1 MGSRGENW
9 LVRGRERE
17 AVLSNMGGAGACERS
32 AHILKDG
39 RKSDSLGARSSNASE
54 MYYVAR
60 KACGPASI
68 TGRNPVS
75 WSIWKAMCLQRV

>member
-1 MGSRGENW
+1 MGSHGEHW

-39 RKSDSLGARSSNASE
+39 RKIDSLGARSSNASE
-54 MYYVAR
+54 MYYVTC
-60 KACGPASI
+60 KACGPASMA
-68 TGRNPVS
+68 GRNPVS
-75 WSIWKAMCLQRV
+75 WSIWKAMCLQHV